1 MTLTL
6 DTADKPWQEIYRRL
20 TEIIQPRPIALAST
34 LNAEGQPNLAP
45 FSFYTLIS
53 CNPPYLAFC
62 PQLAGRTGQ
71 KKDTLRNLEV
81 HPQFVV
87 ATVTEAIAERVNQAS
102 APLPYGESEFAYAGL
117 TPLPAE
123 RIRGNLVQESP
134 VNMECELVEIRNYG
148 SEGGAGNLVVGKILL
163 LHIDEAVLDA
173 AGAVDPAL
181 LKAVGRMGG
190 EDWCRTSE
198 RFSYPRPD
206 RA

>member
-6 DTADKPWQEIYRRL
+6 DTADQPWQEIYRRL

-71 KKDTLRNLEV
+71 KKDTLRNLEI

-87 ATVTEAIAERVNQAS
+87 ATVTEEIAERVNQAS

-117 TPLPAE
+117 TPVPAE
-123 RIRGNLVQESP
+123 RIRGNRVLESP
-134 VNMECELVEIRNYG
+134 VNMECEVVEIRNYG
-148 SEGGAGNLVVGKILL
+148 SEGGAGNLVVGKILC
-163 LHIDEAVLDA
+163 LHISDDVLNA

-190 EDWCRTSE
+190 EDWCRTRD